1 VSGDLILKNITKSN
15 VCYECPYSYDMYA
28 NDNSES
34 HITSGKLQLH
44 PIHICKNSSKEKN
57 RRYHYILSQDLHVIS
72 PVSIFVIIY
81 IARK

>member
-1 VSGDLILKNITKSN
+1 
-15 VCYECPYSYDMYA
+15 MYA

-57 RRYHYILSQDLHVIS
+57 RRYHYIFISRPSYHFTRVDFCNNLHCT
-72 PVSIFVIIY
+72 
-81 IARK
+81 